1 MFGRDDNP
9 LPARSPARPQAGANV
24 ASRATSSPA
33 ATPPVRWLFCLL
45 LLTLLSSGC
54 ASEQYVRVREVPRS
68 PLVDQ
73 LKLTSKKGP
82 RPSDRT
88 MQLLRQW
95 DLTADLEGYKP
106 ELFTML
112 RGVLE
117 REPSADKLHAYAEL
131 IFLAG
136 KFHEP
141 KDEKVALDF
150 YGSSV
155 V

>member
-1 MFGRDDNP
+1 MLRCDDN
-9 LPARSPARPQAGANV
+9 RSPARLCARPPACADAV
-24 ASRATSSPA
+24 PRATVSTVSTAPIA
-33 ATPPVRWLFCLL
+33 GLVCLVL
-45 LLTLLSSGC
+45 LALLSGGC

-106 ELFTML
+106 ELFTKL

-117 REPSADKLHAYAEL
+117 REPSADKLHAYA
-131 IFLAG
+131 
-136 KFHEP
+136 
-141 KDEKVALDF
+141 
-150 YGSSV
+150 
-155 V
+155 